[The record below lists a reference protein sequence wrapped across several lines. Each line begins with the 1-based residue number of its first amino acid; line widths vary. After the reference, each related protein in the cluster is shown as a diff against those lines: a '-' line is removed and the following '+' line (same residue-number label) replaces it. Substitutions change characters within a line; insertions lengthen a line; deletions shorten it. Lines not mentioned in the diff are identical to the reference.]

1 MVWCILNGVVREVIS
16 NKSSEQKLNDTRG
29 HLMYIGMYYIYIYI
43 FFFSVEAAVQ
53 RPWVGSSKSW
63 EACETVA

>member
-43 FFFSVEAAVQ
+43 FFFLVLKQLCKDPGLVQ
-53 RPWVGSSKSW
+53 ARVGRPVKL
-63 EACETVA
+63 